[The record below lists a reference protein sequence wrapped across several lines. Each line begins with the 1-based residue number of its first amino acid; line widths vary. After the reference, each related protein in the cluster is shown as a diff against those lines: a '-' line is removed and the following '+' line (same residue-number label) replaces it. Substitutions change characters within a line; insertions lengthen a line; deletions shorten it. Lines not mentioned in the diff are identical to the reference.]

1 MCHTVPGGFSL
12 AKKDITPQLRKT
24 KRLVLSGLT
33 GERLAKALGVAP
45 RTAHG
50 YVKRLVLMGE
60 LIDITGDPNSTPRI
74 YDDAK
79 KRVTFMH
86 TPSTPETPIKER
98 VGVGTTPKCASLNED
113 PKVMRFHCTGCYD
126 VVIETLGEHSG
137 RIADGQGYTIGGWS
151 EITSCNS
158 SMRQYGRLRLPEGD
172 DLKFILYLAK
182 AGPKLTI
189 YPQPR
194 DVYYKTANSEGPRAL
209 WTQVY
214 SLLNILTERYGWI
227 FGQVIYKGTNHGAM
241 LTGAIDPLLKYMDLS
256 KDSPQARYHI
266 DTSKGTPEL
275 EVYYDSPT
283 AQEDANLIFEL
294 PDRLNNLEL
303 SLSKAYRV
311 LDTLRDGVDKLT
323 VLTAKLI
330 EAQANIT
337 NFLAKSLET
346 NNNTTYQT
354 TPFDGRGYN

>member
-12 AKKDITPQLRKT
+12 GHKDITPQLRKA
-24 KRLVLSGLT
+24 KRLVLSGLS
-33 GERLAKALGVAP
+33 GERLAKALGVAT

-60 LIDITGDPNSTPRI
+60 LIDITGDPHSTPRI

-79 KRVTFMH
+79 KRVQFSH
-86 TPSTPETPIKER
+86 PSSTLESGVKKT
-98 VGVGTTPKCASLNED
+98 VGVGTTPDCASLED
-113 PKVMRFHCTGCYD
+113 DTKVLRFHCTGCYD
-126 VVIETLGEHSG
+126 VVINTLGEHTG
-137 RIADGQGYTIGGWS
+137 RIADNQGFTVGGWS
-151 EITSCNS
+151 DITSCNGS
-158 SMRQYGRLRLPEGD
+158 LRQYGRLRLPEGD

-194 DVYYKTANSEGPRAL
+194 DVYYKTANNEGPRAL
-209 WTQVY
+209 WSQVY
-214 SLLNILTERYGWI
+214 SLLNILTENHGWT

-303 SLSKAYRV
+303 SMSRAYRV

-330 EAQANIT
+330 EAQANIA
-337 NFLAKSLET
+337 NFLTKSLE
-346 NNNTTYQT
+346 NNNTTYQV
-354 TPFDGRGYN
+354 PPYDGRGYN